1 MLFSSII
8 ESDFSSDN
16 SDKIDFLG
24 ELLMNFIESIYSI
37 SELSLLICF
46 HYFILLLIPI
56 LLERIC
62 FYLL

>member
-8 ESDFSSDN
+8 ESDFSLDN
-16 SDKIDFLG
+16 SDKMDFLG
-24 ELLMNFIESIYSI
+24 ELLMNFIESIYSTT
-37 SELSLLICF
+37 ELNLLICF

-56 LLERIC
+56 LLERSD

>member
-1 MLFSSII
+1 MLFSSIS

-16 SDKIDFLG
+16 SDKMDFLG

-37 SELSLLICF
+37 SELSLLFCF
-46 HYFILLLIPI
+46 HYFILLRIPI
-56 LLERIC
+56 LFERID

>member
-8 ESDFSSDN
+8 EIDFSSDN
-16 SDKIDFLG
+16 SDKMDFLG

-56 LLERIC
+56 LFERID